1 MPAPWNSMLIQ
12 RMRRASSGE
21 KMNARGY
28 IPAATPTPTGREAD
42 GAADSP
48 HGSAFAKGVLR
59 SIRGS
64 LGRFLAIMGIVA
76 LGCGF
81 YAGLQMCGP
90 NMRLAAD
97 RYYDETQL
105 WDLRVVSTLGFKD
118 ADVKR
123 IASTE
128 GVSAAMASHTVDV
141 MARLGNEQVAVR
153 ISSLG
158 SKTATTLTAVDAG
171 GRLGGSPVVNRL
183 ILREGRWPTSAEECV
198 VSADVSGASVNDRV
212 EVLSGGADHDRG
224 LRVRKLVV
232 VGTVSSSNYVY
243 TGNLGSTSL
252 ASGKIEQCLFVT
264 DDAFGKDTPYTD
276 VYLKVSGADG
286 LQSSSD
292 AYEEKVSEVKR
303 RMEARSGDLSR
314 ARQADLKA
322 QAQVTL
328 NEKVKEYQR
337 KRDESYGRLAD
348 AKDQLDDAEH
358 RIADGQGKLDEGQRE
373 YDEGL
378 ATYRGKRADAERRLS
393 DAQAQIDSGRGEL
406 DAQRDRL
413 AAGEWAWRQGYDQL
427 SSQLASAGVTAPSA
441 QGYVDELDAR
451 LIQAEAAKAQLASLQ
466 GQLAQAR
473 EATGEANRRRVNEG
487 INELRPKI
495 SELEDKRERAQGALD
510 SLRPRRGEAQAQLND
525 LDARIRDTQANIDR
539 LEAERDKLGPA
550 FSQEQAQS
558 LAAAKATLGKLKE
571 KRLSVQADL
580 SKLDAAVG
588 EAEATVR
595 AIDEGLATARSS
607 LARLQEAQ
615 EQIQE
620 AEQGIP
626 QLEAGIG
633 QIQGRLPSDDDI
645 AALTSARDSA
655 QRLADT
661 REVLDEGASQ
671 LSSAQKRLDAS
682 QAELRRQRKDTAHQL
697 ASAKGRLE
705 AAAGEL
711 RRSRDQLAEAR
722 TQHDEGLASYTDSK
736 AEVDKRFSKAWQEIQ
751 DAQRSIDEIALPD
764 VYTLDRSQSES
775 AATYQADTKRMDNI
789 ANVFPLMFFLVA
801 ALVALT
807 TMTRMVDDERVQ
819 IGTYK
824 ALGYGKTRIA
834 GRYLLYA
841 LVAAG
846 VGATLGVIVLSQLL
860 PYIIMSAYSI
870 IYAVPPLD
878 LPLPVDWGVALS
890 AAGLGVGVTLL
901 TTWVTVYSSLR
912 EPPATL
918 MLPRAPKAGRRI
930 LLEHVTPIWRRLS
943 FSWKVTAR
951 NLFRYKRRLL
961 MTVIGISG
969 CASLLLVGF
978 GLHDSIWDIID
989 LQYGPI
995 IHYDTT
1001 VGLSDASTELD
1012 VSAVTDYLGSAG
1024 GAGDI
1029 VRVQRE
1035 SMQAT
1040 GTGPSTSATSKTHV
1054 TVIVPQDSLQ
1064 AQEAVTFRD
1073 RMTGAAV
1080 AFDDD
1085 AVLVTE
1091 KLASLYGIRAGDQ
1104 LMLFDQDDAG
1114 NAIGTGHA
1122 LTVTGVTENYVANLV
1137 YVGRGAWRSVSPVT
1151 PVFST
1156 IFCNVPDAGDV
1167 RATVSARL
1175 HDMAGVS
1182 TVTFSDEVIN
1192 QYRHVLSVV
1201 DMVVV
1206 VLIVSAAALAFIV
1219 LYNLTNINV
1228 EERLREIA
1236 ALKVLGFT
1244 KREVYAYIF
1253 REIMLLALMGDVAG
1267 MLLGIWLERFVITTA
1282 EVDYVM
1288 FGRSIH
1294 PLSFVYA
1301 FALTLVFSALVML
1314 VMRRKLDR
1322 VDMVESLKSVD

>member
-348 AKDQLDDAEH
+348 AKDQLDDAEQ

-451 LIQAEAAKAQLASLQ
+451 LTQAEAAKAQLASLQ

-510 SLRPRRGEAQAQLND
+510 ILRGRRGEAQAQLND

-550 FSQEQAQS
+550 FLQEQAQS

-571 KRLSVQADL
+571 KRLSAQADL

-655 QRLADT
+655 RRLADT

-682 QAELRRQRKDTAHQL
+682 QAELRRQRKDAAHQL
-697 ASAKGRLE
+697 ASTKGRLE

-824 ALGYGKTRIA
+824 ALGYGKARIA

-878 LPLPVDWGVALS
+878 LPLPIDWGVALS

-1024 GAGDI
+1024 GASDI

-1073 RMTGAAV
+1073 RTTGAAV

-1175 HDMAGVS
+1175 HDMTGVS

-1253 REIMLLALMGDVAG
+1253 REIMLLALMGDVTG

>member
-1 MPAPWNSMLIQ
+1 M
-12 RMRRASSGE
+12 
-21 KMNARGY
+21 
-28 IPAATPTPTGREAD
+28 ATPTPTGREAD

-128 GVSAAMASHTVDV
+128 GVSAAVASHTVDV

-158 SKTATTLTAVDAG
+158 SKTATTLTAADAG
-171 GRLGGSPVVNRL
+171 GRPGGGPVVNRL

-264 DDAFGKDTPYTD
+264 DDAFGEDTPYTD
-276 VYLKVSGADG
+276 VYLKVSGADK

-292 AYEEKVSEVKR
+292 AYEEKVSEVKG

-314 ARQADLKA
+314 ARQADLRA

-328 NEKVKEYQR
+328 NEKVKEYQQ

-348 AKDQLDDAEH
+348 AKDQLDDAEQ
-358 RIADGQGKLDEGQRE
+358 RIVDGQGKLDEGQRE

-393 DAQAQIDSGRGEL
+393 DAQARIDSGRGEL

-413 AAGEWAWRQGYDQL
+413 AAGERAWRQGYDQL

-451 LIQAEAAKAQLASLQ
+451 LTQAEAAKAQLASLQ

-510 SLRPRRGEAQAQLND
+510 VLRGRRGEAQAQLND
-525 LDARIRDTQANIDR
+525 LDVRIRDTQANIDR

-558 LAAAKATLGKLKE
+558 LAAAKAALGKLKDG
-571 KRLSVQADL
+571 RLSAQVDL

-595 AIDEGLATARSS
+595 TIDEGLATARSS

-682 QAELRRQRKDTAHQL
+682 QAELRRQRKDAAHQL

-722 TQHDEGLASYTDSK
+722 VQHDEGLASYTDSK

-1024 GAGDI
+1024 GASDI

-1073 RMTGAAV
+1073 RMTGAVV

-1091 KLASLYGIRAGDQ
+1091 KLASLYGIKAGDQ

-1156 IFCNVPDAGDV
+1156 IFCNVPDARDV

-1175 HDMAGVS
+1175 HDMTGVS

-1294 PLSFVYA
+1294 ALSFVYA

>member
-1 MPAPWNSMLIQ
+1 
-12 RMRRASSGE
+12 
-21 KMNARGY
+21 
-28 IPAATPTPTGREAD
+28 
-42 GAADSP
+42 
-48 HGSAFAKGVLR
+48 
-59 SIRGS
+59 
-64 LGRFLAIMGIVA
+64 MGIVA

-128 GVSAAMASHTVDV
+128 GVSAVVASHTVDV

-158 SKTATTLTAVDAG
+158 SKTATTLTAADAG
-171 GRLGGSPVVNRL
+171 GRPGGGQVVNRL

-264 DDAFGKDTPYTD
+264 DDAFGEDTPYTD
-276 VYLKVSGADG
+276 VYLKVSGADK

-292 AYEEKVSEVKR
+292 AYEEKVGEVKG

-348 AKDQLDDAEH
+348 AKDQLDDAEQ

-373 YDEGL
+373 YEEGL

-413 AAGEWAWRQGYDQL
+413 AAGEQAWRQGYDQL
-427 SSQLASAGVTAPSA
+427 SFQLSSTGVTAPSA

-451 LIQAEAAKAQLASLQ
+451 LTQAEAAKAQLASLQ

-510 SLRPRRGEAQAQLND
+510 ILRGRRGEAQAQLND

-550 FSQEQAQS
+550 FLQEQAQS

-588 EAEATVR
+588 EAEATVKT
-595 AIDEGLATARSS
+595 IDEGLATARSS

-682 QAELRRQRKDTAHQL
+682 QAELRRQRKDAAHQL

-722 TQHDEGLASYTDSK
+722 VQHDEGLASYTDSK

-819 IGTYK
+819 VGTYK
-824 ALGYGKTRIA
+824 ALGYGKARIA

-878 LPLPVDWGVALS
+878 LPLPIDWGVALS

-1040 GTGPSTSATSKTHV
+1040 GTGSSTSATSKTHV

-1073 RMTGAAV
+1073 RTTGAAV
-1080 AFDDD
+1080 VFDDD

-1091 KLASLYGIRAGDQ
+1091 KLASLYGIRVGDQ

-1175 HDMAGVS
+1175 HDMTGVS

-1294 PLSFVYA
+1294 ALSFVYA

>member
-1 MPAPWNSMLIQ
+1 
-12 RMRRASSGE
+12 
-21 KMNARGY
+21 MNARGY

-128 GVSAAMASHTVDV
+128 GVSAAVASHTVDV

-158 SKTATTLTAVDAG
+158 SKTATTLTAADAG
-171 GRLGGSPVVNRL
+171 GRPGGGQVVNRL

-264 DDAFGKDTPYTD
+264 DDAFGEDTPYTD
-276 VYLKVSGADG
+276 VYLKVSGADK

-292 AYEEKVSEVKR
+292 AYEEKVSEVKG

-348 AKDQLDDAEH
+348 AKDQLDDAEQ
-358 RIADGQGKLDEGQRE
+358 RIVDGQGKLDEGQRE

-393 DAQAQIDSGRGEL
+393 DAQARIDSGRGEL

-451 LIQAEAAKAQLASLQ
+451 LTQAEAAKAQLASLQ

-473 EATGEANRRRVNEG
+473 EAIGEANRRRVNEG

-510 SLRPRRGEAQAQLND
+510 VLRGRRGEAQVQLND
-525 LDARIRDTQANIDR
+525 LDVRIRDTQANIDR

-550 FSQEQAQS
+550 FSQERAQS

-571 KRLSVQADL
+571 KRSSAQADL

-661 REVLDEGASQ
+661 REVLDEGALQ

-682 QAELRRQRKDTAHQL
+682 QAELRRQRKDVAHQL

-722 TQHDEGLASYTDSK
+722 AQHDEGLASYTDSK

-764 VYTLDRSQSES
+764 VHTLDRSQSES

-878 LPLPVDWGVALS
+878 LPLPIDWGVALS

-930 LLEHVTPIWRRLS
+930 LLEHVMPIWRRLS

-1024 GAGDI
+1024 GASDI

-1073 RMTGAAV
+1073 RTTGAAV

-1091 KLASLYGIRAGDQ
+1091 KLASLYGIKAGDQ
-1104 LMLFDQDDAG
+1104 LMLFDQDGAG

-1156 IFCNVPDAGDV
+1156 IFCNVPDTGDV

-1175 HDMAGVS
+1175 HDMTGVS

-1253 REIMLLALMGDVAG
+1253 REIMLLALMGDVTG

>member
-1 MPAPWNSMLIQ
+1 
-12 RMRRASSGE
+12 
-21 KMNARGY
+21 MNARGY

-128 GVSAAMASHTVDV
+128 GVSAAVASHTVDV

-158 SKTATTLTAVDAG
+158 SKTATTLTAADAG
-171 GRLGGSPVVNRL
+171 GRPGSGQVVNRL

-198 VSADVSGASVNDRV
+198 VSADVSGVSVNDRV

-264 DDAFGKDTPYTD
+264 DDAFGEDTPYTD

-292 AYEEKVSEVKR
+292 AYEEKVSEVKG

-337 KRDESYGRLAD
+337 KRDESYWRLAD
-348 AKDQLDDAEH
+348 AKDQLDDAEQ

-393 DAQAQIDSGRGEL
+393 DAQARIDSGRGEL

-413 AAGEWAWRQGYDQL
+413 AAGEQAWRQGYDQL
-427 SSQLASAGVTAPSA
+427 SFQLASAGVTAPSA

-451 LIQAEAAKAQLASLQ
+451 LTQAEAAKAQLASLQ

-510 SLRPRRGEAQAQLND
+510 VLRGRRGEAQAQLND
-525 LDARIRDTQANIDR
+525 LDVRIRDTQANIDR

-558 LAAAKATLGKLKE
+558 LAAAKAALGKLKDG
-571 KRLSVQADL
+571 RLSAQADL

-588 EAEATVR
+588 EAEATVKT
-595 AIDEGLATARSS
+595 IDEGLATARSS

-682 QAELRRQRKDTAHQL
+682 QAELRRQRKDAAHQL

-722 TQHDEGLASYTDSK
+722 AQHDEGLASYTDSK

-890 AAGLGVGVTLL
+890 AASLGVGVTLL

-930 LLEHVTPIWRRLS
+930 LLEHVAPIWRRLS

-1024 GAGDI
+1024 GASDI

-1040 GTGPSTSATSKTHV
+1040 GKGPSTSATSKTHV

-1156 IFCNVPDAGDV
+1156 IFCNVPDARDV

-1175 HDMAGVS
+1175 HDMTGVS

-1294 PLSFVYA
+1294 ALSFVYA

>member
-1 MPAPWNSMLIQ
+1 MPALWNSMLIQ

-21 KMNARGY
+21 KMNVRGY

-128 GVSAAMASHTVDV
+128 GVSAAVASHTVDV

-158 SKTATTLTAVDAG
+158 SKTATTLTAADAG
-171 GRLGGSPVVNRL
+171 GRPGGGPVVNRL

-264 DDAFGKDTPYTD
+264 DDAFGEDTPYTD

-292 AYEEKVSEVKR
+292 AYEEKVGEVKG

-337 KRDESYGRLAD
+337 KRDESYWRLAD
-348 AKDQLDDAEH
+348 AKDQLDDAEQ

-413 AAGEWAWRQGYDQL
+413 AAGERAWRQGYDQL
-427 SSQLASAGVTAPSA
+427 SFQLASAGVTAPSA

-451 LIQAEAAKAQLASLQ
+451 LTQAEAAKAQLASLQ

-510 SLRPRRGEAQAQLND
+510 VLRGRRGEAQAQLND

-558 LAAAKATLGKLKE
+558 LAAAKAALGKLKDG
-571 KRLSVQADL
+571 RLSAQADL

-588 EAEATVR
+588 EAEATVKT
-595 AIDEGLATARSS
+595 IDEGLATARSS

-682 QAELRRQRKDTAHQL
+682 QAELRRQRKDAAHQL

-722 TQHDEGLASYTDSK
+722 VQHDEGLASYTDSK
-736 AEVDKRFSKAWQEIQ
+736 VEVDKRFSKAWQEIQ

-824 ALGYGKTRIA
+824 ALGYGKARIA

-1024 GAGDI
+1024 GASDI

-1064 AQEAVTFRD
+1064 VQEAVTFRD
-1073 RMTGAAV
+1073 RTTDAAV

-1175 HDMAGVS
+1175 HDMTGVS

-1253 REIMLLALMGDVAG
+1253 REIILLALMGDVAG

-1294 PLSFVYA
+1294 ALSFVYA

>member
-1 MPAPWNSMLIQ
+1 
-12 RMRRASSGE
+12 
-21 KMNARGY
+21 MNARGY

-128 GVSAAMASHTVDV
+128 GVSAAVASHTVDV

-158 SKTATTLTAVDAG
+158 SKTATTLTAADAG
-171 GRLGGSPVVNRL
+171 GRPGGGPVVNRL

-264 DDAFGKDTPYTD
+264 DDAFGEDTPYTD

-292 AYEEKVSEVKR
+292 VYEEKVSEVKG

-314 ARQADLKA
+314 ARQADLRA

-328 NEKVKEYQR
+328 NEKVKEYQQ

-348 AKDQLDDAEH
+348 AKDQLDDAEQ

-373 YDEGL
+373 YEEGL

-413 AAGEWAWRQGYDQL
+413 AAGERAWRQGYDQL
-427 SSQLASAGVTAPSA
+427 SSQLASTGVTAPSA

-451 LIQAEAAKAQLASLQ
+451 LTQAEAAKAQLASLQ

-510 SLRPRRGEAQAQLND
+510 SLRGRRGETQAQLND

-558 LAAAKATLGKLKE
+558 LAAAKAALGKLKDG
-571 KRLSVQADL
+571 RLSAQADL

-588 EAEATVR
+588 EAEATVKT
-595 AIDEGLATARSS
+595 IDEGLATARSS

-682 QAELRRQRKDTAHQL
+682 QAELRRQRKDAAHQL

-722 TQHDEGLASYTDSK
+722 AQHDEGLASYTDSK

-824 ALGYGKTRIA
+824 ALGYGKARIA

-1024 GAGDI
+1024 GANDI

-1073 RMTGAAV
+1073 RTTGAAV

-1156 IFCNVPDAGDV
+1156 IFCNVPDARDV

-1175 HDMAGVS
+1175 HDMTGVS

-1294 PLSFVYA
+1294 ALSFVYA

>member
-1 MPAPWNSMLIQ
+1 
-12 RMRRASSGE
+12 
-21 KMNARGY
+21 MNARGY

-128 GVSAAMASHTVDV
+128 GVSAAVASHTVDV

-158 SKTATTLTAVDAG
+158 SKTATTLTAADAG
-171 GRLGGSPVVNRL
+171 GRPGGGQVVNRL

-264 DDAFGKDTPYTD
+264 DDAFGEDTPYTD

-292 AYEEKVSEVKR
+292 AYEEEVSEVKR

-337 KRDESYGRLAD
+337 KRDESYWRLAD
-348 AKDQLDDAEH
+348 AKDQLDDAEQ

-413 AAGEWAWRQGYDQL
+413 AAGERAWRQGYDQL
-427 SSQLASAGVTAPSA
+427 SFQLASAGVTAPSA
-441 QGYVDELDAR
+441 QGYVDVLDER
-451 LIQAEAAKAQLASLQ
+451 LTQAEAAKAQLASLQ

-558 LAAAKATLGKLKE
+558 LAAAKATLRKLKE
-571 KRLSVQADL
+571 KRLSTQADL

-588 EAEATVR
+588 EAEATVKT
-595 AIDEGLATARSS
+595 IDEGLATARSS

-661 REVLDEGASQ
+661 REVLDEGALQ

-682 QAELRRQRKDTAHQL
+682 QAELRRQRKDAAHQL

-722 TQHDEGLASYTDSK
+722 VQHDEGLASYTDSK

-1024 GAGDI
+1024 GASDI

-1175 HDMAGVS
+1175 HDMTGVS

-1253 REIMLLALMGDVAG
+1253 REIILLALMGDVAG

>member
-28 IPAATPTPTGREAD
+28 IPAATPTPTGREAY

-128 GVSAAMASHTVDV
+128 GVSAAVASHTVDV

-171 GRLGGSPVVNRL
+171 GRPGGGQVVNRL

-264 DDAFGKDTPYTD
+264 DDAFGEDTPYTD
-276 VYLKVSGADG
+276 VYLKVSGADK

-292 AYEEKVSEVKR
+292 AYEEKVSEVKG

-328 NEKVKEYQR
+328 NEKVKEYQQ

-348 AKDQLDDAEH
+348 AKDQLDDAEQ

-413 AAGEWAWRQGYDQL
+413 AAGERAWRQGYDQL

-441 QGYVDELDAR
+441 QGYVDELDVR
-451 LIQAEAAKAQLASLQ
+451 LTQAEAAKAQLASLQ

-510 SLRPRRGEAQAQLND
+510 VLRGRRGEAQAQLND

-558 LAAAKATLGKLKE
+558 LAAAKAALGKLKE
-571 KRLSVQADL
+571 KRPSAQADF

-595 AIDEGLATARSS
+595 TIDEGLATARSS

-682 QAELRRQRKDTAHQL
+682 QAELRRQRKDAAHQL

-722 TQHDEGLASYTDSK
+722 VQHDEGLASYTDSK

-846 VGATLGVIVLSQLL
+846 VGATLGVGALSQLL
-860 PYIIMSAYSI
+860 PCIIMSAYSI

-878 LPLPVDWGVALS
+878 LPLPIDWGVALS

-1024 GAGDI
+1024 GASDI

-1040 GTGPSTSATSKTHV
+1040 GTGSSTSATSKTHV

-1073 RMTGAAV
+1073 RTTGAAV

-1156 IFCNVPDAGDV
+1156 IFCNVPDARDV

-1175 HDMAGVS
+1175 HDMTGVS

-1294 PLSFVYA
+1294 ALSFVYA

>member
-1 MPAPWNSMLIQ
+1 
-12 RMRRASSGE
+12 
-21 KMNARGY
+21 MNARGY

-128 GVSAAMASHTVDV
+128 GVSAAVASHTVDV

-158 SKTATTLTAVDAG
+158 SKTATTLTAADAG
-171 GRLGGSPVVNRL
+171 GRPGGGPVVNRL

-264 DDAFGKDTPYTD
+264 DDAFGEDTPYTD

-292 AYEEKVSEVKR
+292 AYEEKVSEVKG

-348 AKDQLDDAEH
+348 AKDQLDDAEQ

-393 DAQAQIDSGRGEL
+393 DAQARIDSGRGEL

-413 AAGEWAWRQGYDQL
+413 AAGERAWRQGYDQL

-451 LIQAEAAKAQLASLQ
+451 LTQAEAAKAQLASLQ

-510 SLRPRRGEAQAQLND
+510 VLRGRRGEAQAQLND

-558 LAAAKATLGKLKE
+558 LAAAKAALGKLKDG
-571 KRLSVQADL
+571 RLSAQADL

-588 EAEATVR
+588 EAEATVKT
-595 AIDEGLATARSS
+595 IDEGLATARSS

-655 QRLADT
+655 RRLADT

-682 QAELRRQRKDTAHQL
+682 QAELRRQRKDAAHQL

-722 TQHDEGLASYTDSK
+722 VQHDEGLASYTDSK

-824 ALGYGKTRIA
+824 ALGYGKARIA

-1024 GAGDI
+1024 GASDI

-1064 AQEAVTFRD
+1064 VQEAVTFRD
-1073 RMTGAAV
+1073 RTTDAAV

-1175 HDMAGVS
+1175 HDMTGVS

-1253 REIMLLALMGDVAG
+1253 REIILLALMGDVAG

-1294 PLSFVYA
+1294 ALSFVYA

>member
-1 MPAPWNSMLIQ
+1 
-12 RMRRASSGE
+12 
-21 KMNARGY
+21 MNARGY

-128 GVSAAMASHTVDV
+128 GVSAAVASHTVDV

-158 SKTATTLTAVDAG
+158 SKTATTLTAADAG
-171 GRLGGSPVVNRL
+171 GRPGSGPVVNRL

-264 DDAFGKDTPYTD
+264 DDAFGEDTPYTD
-276 VYLKVSGADG
+276 VYLKVSGADK
-286 LQSSSD
+286 LQSGSD
-292 AYEEKVSEVKR
+292 AYEEKVSEVKG

-337 KRDESYGRLAD
+337 KRDESYWRLAD
-348 AKDQLDDAEH
+348 AKDQLDDAEQ

-413 AAGEWAWRQGYDQL
+413 AAGERAWRQGYDQL
-427 SSQLASAGVTAPSA
+427 SFQLASAGVTAPSA

-451 LIQAEAAKAQLASLQ
+451 LTQAEAAKAQLASLQ

-510 SLRPRRGEAQAQLND
+510 VLRGRRGEAQAQLND

-558 LAAAKATLGKLKE
+558 LAAAKAALGKLKDG
-571 KRLSVQADL
+571 RLSAQADL

-595 AIDEGLATARSS
+595 TIDEGLATARSS

-655 QRLADT
+655 RRLADT

-682 QAELRRQRKDTAHQL
+682 QAELRRQRKDAAHQL

-722 TQHDEGLASYTDSK
+722 AQHDEGLASYTDSK

-878 LPLPVDWGVALS
+878 LPLPIDWGVALS

-901 TTWVTVYSSLR
+901 TTWVTVYSRLR

-1024 GAGDI
+1024 GASDI

-1091 KLASLYGIRAGDQ
+1091 KLASLYGIKAGDQ

-1156 IFCNVPDAGDV
+1156 IFCNVPDARDV

-1175 HDMAGVS
+1175 HDMTGVS

-1294 PLSFVYA
+1294 ALSFVYA

>member
-1 MPAPWNSMLIQ
+1 
-12 RMRRASSGE
+12 
-21 KMNARGY
+21 MNARGY

-128 GVSAAMASHTVDV
+128 GVSAAVASHTVDV

-158 SKTATTLTAVDAG
+158 SKTATTLTAADAG
-171 GRLGGSPVVNRL
+171 GRPGGGPVVNRL

-212 EVLSGGADHDRG
+212 EVLSGGADYDRG

-292 AYEEKVSEVKR
+292 AYEEKVSEVKG

-348 AKDQLDDAEH
+348 AKDQLDDAEQ

-413 AAGEWAWRQGYDQL
+413 AAGERAWRQGYDQL

-451 LIQAEAAKAQLASLQ
+451 LTQAEAAKAQLASLQ

-510 SLRPRRGEAQAQLND
+510 ILRGRRGEAQAQLND

-550 FSQEQAQS
+550 FLQEQAQS

-571 KRLSVQADL
+571 KRLSAQADL

-655 QRLADT
+655 RRLADT

-682 QAELRRQRKDTAHQL
+682 QAELRLQRKDAARQL

-722 TQHDEGLASYTDSK
+722 VQHDEGLASYTDSK

-824 ALGYGKTRIA
+824 ALGYGKARIA

-1024 GAGDI
+1024 GASDI

-1064 AQEAVTFRD
+1064 AQEAVTFRN
-1073 RMTGAAV
+1073 RTTGAAV
-1080 AFDDD
+1080 AFDDN

-1091 KLASLYGIRAGDQ
+1091 KLASLYGIKAGDQ
-1104 LMLFDQDDAG
+1104 LMLFNQDDAG

-1137 YVGRGAWRSVSPVT
+1137 YVGRGAWRFVSPVT

-1156 IFCNVPDAGDV
+1156 IFCNVPDTGDV

-1175 HDMAGVS
+1175 HDMTGVS

-1294 PLSFVYA
+1294 ALSFVYA

>member
-1 MPAPWNSMLIQ
+1 
-12 RMRRASSGE
+12 
-21 KMNARGY
+21 MNARGY

-128 GVSAAMASHTVDV
+128 GVSAAVASHTVDV

-158 SKTATTLTAVDAG
+158 SKTATTLTAADAG
-171 GRLGGSPVVNRL
+171 GRPGSGQVVNRL

-198 VSADVSGASVNDRV
+198 VSADVSGVSVNDRV

-264 DDAFGKDTPYTD
+264 DDAFGEDTPYTD

-292 AYEEKVSEVKR
+292 AYEEKVSEVKG

-337 KRDESYGRLAD
+337 KRDESYWRLAD
-348 AKDQLDDAEH
+348 AKDQLDDAEQ

-393 DAQAQIDSGRGEL
+393 DAQARIDSGRGEL

-413 AAGEWAWRQGYDQL
+413 AAGEQAWRQGYDQL
-427 SSQLASAGVTAPSA
+427 SFQLASAGVTAPSA

-451 LIQAEAAKAQLASLQ
+451 LTQAEAAKAQLASLQ

-510 SLRPRRGEAQAQLND
+510 VLRGRRGEAQAQLND
-525 LDARIRDTQANIDR
+525 LDVRIRDTQANIDR

-558 LAAAKATLGKLKE
+558 LAAAKAALGKLKDG
-571 KRLSVQADL
+571 RLSAQADL

-588 EAEATVR
+588 EAEATVKT
-595 AIDEGLATARSS
+595 IDEGLATARSS

-682 QAELRRQRKDTAHQL
+682 QAELRRQRKDAAHQL

-722 TQHDEGLASYTDSK
+722 AQHDEGLASYTDSK

-890 AAGLGVGVTLL
+890 AASLGVGVTLL

-930 LLEHVTPIWRRLS
+930 LLEHVAPIWRRLS

-1024 GAGDI
+1024 GASDI

-1156 IFCNVPDAGDV
+1156 IFCNVPDARDV

-1175 HDMAGVS
+1175 HDMTGVS

-1294 PLSFVYA
+1294 ALSFVYA

>member
-1 MPAPWNSMLIQ
+1 
-12 RMRRASSGE
+12 
-21 KMNARGY
+21 MNARGY

-128 GVSAAMASHTVDV
+128 GVSAAVASHTVDV

-158 SKTATTLTAVDAG
+158 SKTATTLTAADAG
-171 GRLGGSPVVNRL
+171 GRPGGGQVVNRL

-264 DDAFGKDTPYTD
+264 DDAFGEDTPYTD
-276 VYLKVSGADG
+276 VYLKVSGADK

-292 AYEEKVSEVKR
+292 AYEEKVSEVKG

-314 ARQADLKA
+314 ARQADLRA

-348 AKDQLDDAEH
+348 AKDQLDDAEQ

-373 YDEGL
+373 YEEGL

-413 AAGEWAWRQGYDQL
+413 AAGERAWRQGYDQL

-451 LIQAEAAKAQLASLQ
+451 LTQAEAAKAQLASLQ

-510 SLRPRRGEAQAQLND
+510 SLRPRRGEAQVQLND
-525 LDARIRDTQANIDR
+525 LDVRIRDTQANIDR
-539 LEAERDKLGPA
+539 LEAERDKLGSA

-571 KRLSVQADL
+571 KRLSAQADL

-588 EAEATVR
+588 EAEVTVKT
-595 AIDEGLATARSS
+595 IDEGLATARSS

-682 QAELRRQRKDTAHQL
+682 QAELRRQRKDAAHQL

-722 TQHDEGLASYTDSK
+722 AQHDEGLASYTDSK

-1024 GAGDI
+1024 GASDI

-1080 AFDDD
+1080 DFDDD

-1175 HDMAGVS
+1175 HDMTGVS

-1294 PLSFVYA
+1294 ALSFVYA

-1314 VMRRKLDR
+1314 VMRRKLDH

>member
-1 MPAPWNSMLIQ
+1 
-12 RMRRASSGE
+12 
-21 KMNARGY
+21 MNARGY

-123 IASTE
+123 IALTE
-128 GVSAAMASHTVDV
+128 GVSAAVASHTVDV
-141 MARLGNEQVAVR
+141 MAWLGNEQVAVR

-212 EVLSGGADHDRG
+212 EVLRDDADHDRG

-264 DDAFGKDTPYTD
+264 DDAFGEDTPYTD

-292 AYEEKVSEVKR
+292 AYEEKVSEVKG

-348 AKDQLDDAEH
+348 AKDQLDDAEQ

-451 LIQAEAAKAQLASLQ
+451 LTQAEAAKAQLASLQ

-510 SLRPRRGEAQAQLND
+510 VLRGRRGEAQVQLND
-525 LDARIRDTQANIDR
+525 LDVRIRDTQANIDR
-539 LEAERDKLGPA
+539 LEAERDKLGSA

-558 LAAAKATLGKLKE
+558 LAAAKAALGKLKE

-633 QIQGRLPSDDDI
+633 RVQGRLPSDDDI
-645 AALTSARDSA
+645 AALTSARDIA

-671 LSSAQKRLDAS
+671 LSSAQKRLEAS
-682 QAELRRQRKDTAHQL
+682 QAELRRQRKDAAHQL

-722 TQHDEGLASYTDSK
+722 VQHDEGLASYTDSK

-764 VYTLDRSQSES
+764 VHTLDRSQSES

-824 ALGYGKTRIA
+824 ALGYGKARIA

-846 VGATLGVIVLSQLL
+846 VGATLGVIALSQLL

-1001 VGLSDASTELD
+1001 VGLLDASTELD

-1024 GAGDI
+1024 GASDI

-1073 RMTGAAV
+1073 RTTGAAV

-1091 KLASLYGIRAGDQ
+1091 KLASLYGIKAGDQ

-1114 NAIGTGHA
+1114 NATGTGHV

-1156 IFCNVPDAGDV
+1156 IFCSVPDAGDV

-1175 HDMAGVS
+1175 HDMTGVS

-1294 PLSFVYA
+1294 ALSFVYA

>member
-1 MPAPWNSMLIQ
+1 
-12 RMRRASSGE
+12 
-21 KMNARGY
+21 MNARGY

-128 GVSAAMASHTVDV
+128 GVSAAVASHTVDV

-212 EVLSGGADHDRG
+212 EVLRDDADHDRG

-264 DDAFGKDTPYTD
+264 DDAFGEDTPYTD

-314 ARQADLKA
+314 ARQADLRA

-348 AKDQLDDAEH
+348 AKDQLDDAEQ

-406 DAQRDRL
+406 NAQRDRL

-451 LIQAEAAKAQLASLQ
+451 LTQAEAAKAQLASLQ

-655 QRLADT
+655 RRLADT

-682 QAELRRQRKDTAHQL
+682 QAELRLQRKDAAHQL

-722 TQHDEGLASYTDSK
+722 VQHDEGLASYTDSK

-824 ALGYGKTRIA
+824 ALGYGKARIA

-846 VGATLGVIVLSQLL
+846 VGATLGAIVLSQLL

-995 IHYDTT
+995 IHYDTI
-1001 VGLSDASTELD
+1001 VGLLDASTELD

-1024 GAGDI
+1024 GASDI
-1029 VRVQRE
+1029 VRVQRK

-1073 RMTGAAV
+1073 RTTGAAV

-1156 IFCNVPDAGDV
+1156 IFCNVPDTGDV

-1175 HDMAGVS
+1175 HDMTGVS

-1294 PLSFVYA
+1294 ALSFVCA
-1301 FALTLVFSALVML
+1301 FTLTLVFSALVML

>member
-1 MPAPWNSMLIQ
+1 
-12 RMRRASSGE
+12 
-21 KMNARGY
+21 MNARGY

-128 GVSAAMASHTVDV
+128 GVSAAVASHTVDV

-158 SKTATTLTAVDAG
+158 SKTATTLTAADAG
-171 GRLGGSPVVNRL
+171 GRPGGGQVVNRL

-264 DDAFGKDTPYTD
+264 DDAFGEDTPYTD
-276 VYLKVSGADG
+276 VYLKVSGADK

-292 AYEEKVSEVKR
+292 AYEEKVSEVKG

-337 KRDESYGRLAD
+337 KRDESYGRLAG
-348 AKDQLDDAEH
+348 AKDQLDDAEQ

-413 AAGEWAWRQGYDQL
+413 AAGERAWRQGYDQL
-427 SSQLASAGVTAPSA
+427 SFQLASAGITASSA

-451 LIQAEAAKAQLASLQ
+451 LTQAEAAKAQLASLQ

-487 INELRPKI
+487 NNELRPKI

-510 SLRPRRGEAQAQLND
+510 VLRGRRGEAQAQLND

-558 LAAAKATLGKLKE
+558 LAAAKAALGKLKE
-571 KRLSVQADL
+571 KRPSAQADL

-588 EAEATVR
+588 EAEATVKT
-595 AIDEGLATARSS
+595 IDEGLATAKSS

-655 QRLADT
+655 QRLTDT

-682 QAELRRQRKDTAHQL
+682 QAELRRQRKDAARQL

-722 TQHDEGLASYTDSK
+722 VQHDEGLASYTDSK

-878 LPLPVDWGVALS
+878 LPLPIDWGVALS

-901 TTWVTVYSSLR
+901 TTWVTVYSRLR

-995 IHYDTT
+995 IHYNTT

-1024 GAGDI
+1024 GASDI

-1073 RMTGAAV
+1073 RMTGAVV

-1175 HDMAGVS
+1175 HDMTGVS

-1294 PLSFVYA
+1294 ALSFVYA

>member
-1 MPAPWNSMLIQ
+1 
-12 RMRRASSGE
+12 
-21 KMNARGY
+21 MNARGY

-90 NMRLAAD
+90 NMRLAAN

-128 GVSAAMASHTVDV
+128 GVSAAVASHTVDV

-158 SKTATTLTAVDAG
+158 SKTATTLTAADAG
-171 GRLGGSPVVNRL
+171 GRPGSGPVVNRL

-264 DDAFGKDTPYTD
+264 DDAFGEDTPYTD
-276 VYLKVSGADG
+276 VYLKVSGADK
-286 LQSSSD
+286 LQSGSD
-292 AYEEKVSEVKR
+292 AYEEKVSEVKG

-337 KRDESYGRLAD
+337 KRDESYWRLAD
-348 AKDQLDDAEH
+348 AKDQLDDAEQ

-413 AAGEWAWRQGYDQL
+413 AAGERAWRQGYDQL
-427 SSQLASAGVTAPSA
+427 SFQLASAGATAPSA
-441 QGYVDELDAR
+441 QGYVDVLDER
-451 LIQAEAAKAQLASLQ
+451 LTQAEAAKAQLASLQ
-466 GQLAQAR
+466 GQLARAR

-510 SLRPRRGEAQAQLND
+510 VLRGRRGEAQAQLND

-558 LAAAKATLGKLKE
+558 LAAAKAALGKLKDG
-571 KRLSVQADL
+571 RLSAQADL

-588 EAEATVR
+588 EAEVTVR

-682 QAELRRQRKDTAHQL
+682 QAELRRQRKDAAHQL

-1024 GAGDI
+1024 GANDI

-1073 RMTGAAV
+1073 RTTGAAV
-1080 AFDDD
+1080 VFDDD

-1156 IFCNVPDAGDV
+1156 IFCNVPDTGDV

-1175 HDMAGVS
+1175 HDMTGVS

-1267 MLLGIWLERFVITTA
+1267 MLLGTWLERFVITTA

-1294 PLSFVYA
+1294 ALSFVYA

>member
-1 MPAPWNSMLIQ
+1 
-12 RMRRASSGE
+12 
-21 KMNARGY
+21 MNARGY
-28 IPAATPTPTGREAD
+28 IPAATPTPTGREAY

-128 GVSAAMASHTVDV
+128 GVSAAVASHTVDV

-158 SKTATTLTAVDAG
+158 SKTATTLTAADAG
-171 GRLGGSPVVNRL
+171 GRPGGGQVVNRL

-264 DDAFGKDTPYTD
+264 DDAFGEDTPYTD
-276 VYLKVSGADG
+276 VYLKVSGADK

-337 KRDESYGRLAD
+337 KRDESYWRLAD
-348 AKDQLDDAEH
+348 AKDQLDDAEQ

-413 AAGEWAWRQGYDQL
+413 AAGERAWRQGYDQL

-441 QGYVDELDAR
+441 QGYVDELDVR
-451 LIQAEAAKAQLASLQ
+451 LTQAEAAKAQLASLQ

-510 SLRPRRGEAQAQLND
+510 VLRGRRGEAQAQLND

-558 LAAAKATLGKLKE
+558 LAAAKAALGKLKE
-571 KRLSVQADL
+571 KRPSAQADF

-595 AIDEGLATARSS
+595 TIDEGLATARSS

-655 QRLADT
+655 RRLADT

-682 QAELRRQRKDTAHQL
+682 QAELRLQRKDAAHQL

-722 TQHDEGLASYTDSK
+722 VQHDEGLASYTDSK

-824 ALGYGKTRIA
+824 ALGYGKARIA

-1024 GAGDI
+1024 GASDI

-1073 RMTGAAV
+1073 RTTGAAV

-1175 HDMAGVS
+1175 HDMTGVS

-1294 PLSFVYA
+1294 ALSFVCA
-1301 FALTLVFSALVML
+1301 FTLTLVFSALVML

>member
-1 MPAPWNSMLIQ
+1 
-12 RMRRASSGE
+12 
-21 KMNARGY
+21 MNARGY

-413 AAGEWAWRQGYDQL
+413 AAGERAWRQGYDQL

-451 LIQAEAAKAQLASLQ
+451 LTQAEAAKAQLASLQ

-510 SLRPRRGEAQAQLND
+510 VLRGRRGEAQVQLND
-525 LDARIRDTQANIDR
+525 LDVRIRDTQANIDR
-539 LEAERDKLGPA
+539 LEAERDKLGSA

-558 LAAAKATLGKLKE
+558 LAAAKAALGKLKE

-655 QRLADT
+655 RRLADT

-682 QAELRRQRKDTAHQL
+682 QAELRLQRKDAAHQL

-722 TQHDEGLASYTDSK
+722 VQHDEGLASYTDSK
-736 AEVDKRFSKAWQEIQ
+736 AEVDKRFSKAWQEIK

-824 ALGYGKTRIA
+824 ALGYGKARIA

-1040 GTGPSTSATSKTHV
+1040 GTGSSTSATSKTHV

-1073 RMTGAAV
+1073 RTTGAAV
-1080 AFDDD
+1080 VFDDD

-1091 KLASLYGIRAGDQ
+1091 KLASLYGIRVGDQ

-1156 IFCNVPDAGDV
+1156 IFCNVPDARDV

-1175 HDMAGVS
+1175 HDMTGVS

-1294 PLSFVYA
+1294 ALSFVYA

>member
-1 MPAPWNSMLIQ
+1 
-12 RMRRASSGE
+12 
-21 KMNARGY
+21 MNARGY

-128 GVSAAMASHTVDV
+128 GVSAAVASHTVDV

-158 SKTATTLTAVDAG
+158 SKTATTLTAADAG
-171 GRLGGSPVVNRL
+171 GRPGGGPVVNRL

-212 EVLSGGADHDRG
+212 EVLSGGADYDRG

-292 AYEEKVSEVKR
+292 AYEEKVSEVKG

-348 AKDQLDDAEH
+348 AKDQLDDAEQ

-413 AAGEWAWRQGYDQL
+413 AAGERAWRQGYDQL

-451 LIQAEAAKAQLASLQ
+451 LTQAEAAKAQLASLQ

-510 SLRPRRGEAQAQLND
+510 ILRGRRGEAQAQLND

-550 FSQEQAQS
+550 FLQEQAQS

-571 KRLSVQADL
+571 KRLSAQADL

-655 QRLADT
+655 RRLADT

-682 QAELRRQRKDTAHQL
+682 QAELRLQRKDAARQL

-722 TQHDEGLASYTDSK
+722 VQHDEGLASYTDSK

-824 ALGYGKTRIA
+824 ALGYGKARIA

-1024 GAGDI
+1024 GASDI

-1175 HDMAGVS
+1175 HDMTGVS

-1253 REIMLLALMGDVAG
+1253 REIILLALMGDVAG

-1294 PLSFVYA
+1294 ALSFVYA

>member
-1 MPAPWNSMLIQ
+1 
-12 RMRRASSGE
+12 
-21 KMNARGY
+21 MNARGY

>member
-1 MPAPWNSMLIQ
+1 
-12 RMRRASSGE
+12 
-21 KMNARGY
+21 MNARGY

-128 GVSAAMASHTVDV
+128 GVSAAVASHTVDV

-158 SKTATTLTAVDAG
+158 SKTATTLTAADAG
-171 GRLGGSPVVNRL
+171 GRPGGGPVVNRL

-264 DDAFGKDTPYTD
+264 DDAFGEDTPYTD

-314 ARQADLKA
+314 ARQADLRA

-337 KRDESYGRLAD
+337 KRDESYWRLAD
-348 AKDQLDDAEH
+348 AKDQLDDAEQ
-358 RIADGQGKLDEGQRE
+358 RIVDGQGKLDEGQRE

-393 DAQAQIDSGRGEL
+393 DAQARIDSGRGEL

-413 AAGEWAWRQGYDQL
+413 AAGERAWRQGYDQL
-427 SSQLASAGVTAPSA
+427 SSQLAFAGVTAPSA

-451 LIQAEAAKAQLASLQ
+451 LTQAEAAKAQLASLQ

-510 SLRPRRGEAQAQLND
+510 VLRGRRGEAQAQLND

-571 KRLSVQADL
+571 KRLSAQADL

-633 QIQGRLPSDDDI
+633 RIQGRLPSDDDI
-645 AALTSARDSA
+645 AALTSARDIA
-655 QRLADT
+655 RRLADT

-682 QAELRRQRKDTAHQL
+682 QAELRRQRKNAAHQL

-824 ALGYGKTRIA
+824 ALGYGKARIA

-878 LPLPVDWGVALS
+878 LPLPIDWGVALS

-1024 GAGDI
+1024 GASDI

-1040 GTGPSTSATSKTHV
+1040 GTGPSTSVTSKTHV

-1064 AQEAVTFRD
+1064 VQEAVTFRD

-1080 AFDDD
+1080 DFDDD

-1156 IFCNVPDAGDV
+1156 IFCNVPDTGDV

-1175 HDMAGVS
+1175 HDMTGVS

-1253 REIMLLALMGDVAG
+1253 REIMLLALMGDVTG

>member
-1 MPAPWNSMLIQ
+1 
-12 RMRRASSGE
+12 
-21 KMNARGY
+21 MNVRGY

-128 GVSAAMASHTVDV
+128 GVSAAVASHTVDV

-158 SKTATTLTAVDAG
+158 SKTATTLTAADAG
-171 GRLGGSPVVNRL
+171 GRPGGGPVVNRL

-264 DDAFGKDTPYTD
+264 DDAFGEDTPYTD

-292 AYEEKVSEVKR
+292 AYEEKVSEVKG

-337 KRDESYGRLAD
+337 KRDESYWRLAD
-348 AKDQLDDAEH
+348 AKDQLDDAEQ

-451 LIQAEAAKAQLASLQ
+451 LTQAEAAKAQLASLQ

-510 SLRPRRGEAQAQLND
+510 VLRGRRGEAQAQLND

-571 KRLSVQADL
+571 KRSSAQADL

-655 QRLADT
+655 RRLADT

-682 QAELRRQRKDTAHQL
+682 QAELRLQRKDAARQL

-722 TQHDEGLASYTDSK
+722 VQHDEGLASYTDSK

-824 ALGYGKTRIA
+824 ALGYGKARIA

-1024 GAGDI
+1024 GASDI

-1175 HDMAGVS
+1175 HDMTGVS
-1182 TVTFSDEVIN
+1182 TVTFSDEVIS

>member
-1 MPAPWNSMLIQ
+1 
-12 RMRRASSGE
+12 
-21 KMNARGY
+21 MNARGY

-123 IASTE
+123 IALTE
-128 GVSAAMASHTVDV
+128 GVSAAVASHTVDV

-158 SKTATTLTAVDAG
+158 SKTATTLTAADAG
-171 GRLGGSPVVNRL
+171 GRPGGGPVVNRL

-212 EVLSGGADHDRG
+212 EVLRDDADHDRG

-264 DDAFGKDTPYTD
+264 DDAFGEDTPYTD
-276 VYLKVSGADG
+276 VYLKVSGADK

-292 AYEEKVSEVKR
+292 AYEEKVGEVKG

-348 AKDQLDDAEH
+348 AKDQLDDAEQ

-393 DAQAQIDSGRGEL
+393 DTQAQIDSGRGEL

-413 AAGEWAWRQGYDQL
+413 AAGERAWRQGYDQL

-451 LIQAEAAKAQLASLQ
+451 LTQAEAAKAQLASLQ

-510 SLRPRRGEAQAQLND
+510 VLRGRRGEAQAQLND

-550 FSQEQAQS
+550 FLQEQAQS
-558 LAAAKATLGKLKE
+558 LAAAKAALGKLKE
-571 KRLSVQADL
+571 KRLSAQADL

-655 QRLADT
+655 RRLADT

-682 QAELRRQRKDTAHQL
+682 QAELRLQRKDAAHQL

-722 TQHDEGLASYTDSK
+722 VQHDEGLASYTDSK

-1024 GAGDI
+1024 GASDI
-1029 VRVQRE
+1029 VRVQRK

-1054 TVIVPQDSLQ
+1054 TVIVSQDSLQ

-1073 RMTGAAV
+1073 RTTGAAV

-1175 HDMAGVS
+1175 HDMTGVS

>member
-1 MPAPWNSMLIQ
+1 
-12 RMRRASSGE
+12 
-21 KMNARGY
+21 MNARGY

-128 GVSAAMASHTVDV
+128 GVSAAVASHTVDV

-158 SKTATTLTAVDAG
+158 SKTATTLTAADAG
-171 GRLGGSPVVNRL
+171 GRPGGGQVVNRL

-264 DDAFGKDTPYTD
+264 DDAFGEDTPYTD
-276 VYLKVSGADG
+276 VYLKVSGADK

-292 AYEEKVSEVKR
+292 AYEEKVSEVKG

-328 NEKVKEYQR
+328 NEKVKEYQQ

-348 AKDQLDDAEH
+348 AKDQLDDAEQ

-373 YDEGL
+373 YEEGL

-413 AAGEWAWRQGYDQL
+413 AAGEQAWRQGYDQL
-427 SSQLASAGVTAPSA
+427 SSQLAFAGVTAPSA

-451 LIQAEAAKAQLASLQ
+451 LTQAEAAKAQLASLQ

-558 LAAAKATLGKLKE
+558 LAAAKAALGKLKE
-571 KRLSVQADL
+571 KRPSAQADL

-655 QRLADT
+655 RRLADT

-682 QAELRRQRKDTAHQL
+682 QAELRRQRKDAAHQL

-722 TQHDEGLASYTDSK
+722 VQHDEGLASYTDSK

-878 LPLPVDWGVALS
+878 LPLPIDWGVALS

-1024 GAGDI
+1024 GASDI

-1156 IFCNVPDAGDV
+1156 IFCNVPDTGDV

-1175 HDMAGVS
+1175 HDMTGVS

-1253 REIMLLALMGDVAG
+1253 REIILLALMGDVAG

>member
-1 MPAPWNSMLIQ
+1 
-12 RMRRASSGE
+12 
-21 KMNARGY
+21 MNARGY

-128 GVSAAMASHTVDV
+128 GVSAAVASHTVDV

-158 SKTATTLTAVDAG
+158 SKTATTLTAADAG
-171 GRLGGSPVVNRL
+171 GRPGGGPVVNRL

-264 DDAFGKDTPYTD
+264 DDAFGEDTPYTD
-276 VYLKVSGADG
+276 VYLKVSGADK

-292 AYEEKVSEVKR
+292 AYEEKVSEVKG

-348 AKDQLDDAEH
+348 AKDQLDDAEQ

-451 LIQAEAAKAQLASLQ
+451 LTQAEAAKAQLASLQ

-510 SLRPRRGEAQAQLND
+510 VLRGRRGEAQVQLND
-525 LDARIRDTQANIDR
+525 LDVRIRDTQANIDR
-539 LEAERDKLGPA
+539 LEAERDKLGSA

-558 LAAAKATLGKLKE
+558 LAAAKATLRKLKE
-571 KRLSVQADL
+571 KRPSAQADL

-655 QRLADT
+655 RRLADT
-661 REVLDEGASQ
+661 REVLDEGALQ

-682 QAELRRQRKDTAHQL
+682 QAELRRQRKDAAHQL

-722 TQHDEGLASYTDSK
+722 AQHDEGLASYTDSK

-1024 GAGDI
+1024 GASDI

-1073 RMTGAAV
+1073 RTTDAAV

-1156 IFCNVPDAGDV
+1156 IFCSVPDAGDV

-1175 HDMAGVS
+1175 HDMTGVS

-1294 PLSFVYA
+1294 ALSFVYA

>member
-128 GVSAAMASHTVDV
+128 GVSAAVASHTVDV

-158 SKTATTLTAVDAG
+158 SKTATTLTAADAG
-171 GRLGGSPVVNRL
+171 GRPGGGPVVNRL

-264 DDAFGKDTPYTD
+264 DDAFGEDTPYTD

-286 LQSSSD
+286 LKSSSD
-292 AYEEKVSEVKR
+292 AYEEKVSEVKG

-337 KRDESYGRLAD
+337 KRDESYWRLAD
-348 AKDQLDDAEH
+348 AKDQLDDAEQ

-413 AAGEWAWRQGYDQL
+413 AAGERAWRQGYDQL
-427 SSQLASAGVTAPSA
+427 SSQLAFAGVTAPSA

-451 LIQAEAAKAQLASLQ
+451 LTQAEAAKAQLASLQ

-558 LAAAKATLGKLKE
+558 LAAAKAALGKLKE
-571 KRLSVQADL
+571 KRPSAQADL

-588 EAEATVR
+588 EAEATVKT
-595 AIDEGLATARSS
+595 IDEGLATARSS

-682 QAELRRQRKDTAHQL
+682 QAELRRQRKDAAHQL

-722 TQHDEGLASYTDSK
+722 VQHDEGLASYTDSK
-736 AEVDKRFSKAWQEIQ
+736 AEVDKRFSKAWQEIK

-824 ALGYGKTRIA
+824 ALGYGKARIA

-1175 HDMAGVS
+1175 HDMTGVS

-1294 PLSFVYA
+1294 ALSFVCA
-1301 FALTLVFSALVML
+1301 FTLTLVFSALVML

>member
-1 MPAPWNSMLIQ
+1 
-12 RMRRASSGE
+12 
-21 KMNARGY
+21 MNARGY

-128 GVSAAMASHTVDV
+128 GVSAAVASHTVDV

-158 SKTATTLTAVDAG
+158 SRTATTLTAADAG
-171 GRLGGSPVVNRL
+171 GRPGGGPVVNRL

-264 DDAFGKDTPYTD
+264 DDAFGEDTPYTD

-292 AYEEKVSEVKR
+292 AYEEKVGEVKG

-337 KRDESYGRLAD
+337 KRDESYWRLAD
-348 AKDQLDDAEH
+348 AKDQLDDAEQ

-413 AAGEWAWRQGYDQL
+413 AAGERAWRQGYDQL
-427 SSQLASAGVTAPSA
+427 SFQLASAGVTAPSA

-451 LIQAEAAKAQLASLQ
+451 LTQAEAAKAQLASLQ

-510 SLRPRRGEAQAQLND
+510 VLRGRRGEAQAQLND

-558 LAAAKATLGKLKE
+558 LAAAKAALGKLKE
-571 KRLSVQADL
+571 KRLSAQADL

-588 EAEATVR
+588 KAEATVK

-615 EQIQE
+615 GQIQE

-682 QAELRRQRKDTAHQL
+682 QAELRRQRKDAAHQL

-722 TQHDEGLASYTDSK
+722 VQHDEGLASYTDSK

-824 ALGYGKTRIA
+824 ALGYGKARIA

-930 LLEHVTPIWRRLS
+930 LLEHVAPIWRRLS

-1024 GAGDI
+1024 GASDI

-1073 RMTGAAV
+1073 RTTGAAV

-1114 NAIGTGHA
+1114 NAIGTGYA

-1175 HDMAGVS
+1175 HDMTGVS

-1294 PLSFVYA
+1294 ALSFVYA

>member
-212 EVLSGGADHDRG
+212 EVLRDDADHDRG

-314 ARQADLKA
+314 ARQADLRA

-328 NEKVKEYQR
+328 NEKVKEYQQ

-348 AKDQLDDAEH
+348 AKDQLDDAEQ

-406 DAQRDRL
+406 NAQRDRL
-413 AAGEWAWRQGYDQL
+413 AAGERAWRQGYDQL
-427 SSQLASAGVTAPSA
+427 SFQLASAGVTAPSA
-441 QGYVDELDAR
+441 QGYVDVLDER
-451 LIQAEAAKAQLASLQ
+451 LTKAEAAKAQLASLQ

-510 SLRPRRGEAQAQLND
+510 SLRGRRGEAQAQLND

-539 LEAERDKLGPA
+539 LEAERDKLGSA

-558 LAAAKATLGKLKE
+558 LAAAKAALGKLKE

-655 QRLADT
+655 RRLADT

-671 LSSAQKRLDAS
+671 LLSAQKRLEAS
-682 QAELRRQRKDTAHQL
+682 QAELRLQRKDAAHQL

-722 TQHDEGLASYTDSK
+722 AQHDEGLASYTDSK
-736 AEVDKRFSKAWQEIQ
+736 AEVDKRFSKAWQEIK

-775 AATYQADTKRMDNI
+775 AAIYQADTKRMDNI

-824 ALGYGKTRIA
+824 ALGYGKARIA

-1001 VGLSDASTELD
+1001 VGLLDASTELD

-1024 GAGDI
+1024 GASDI

-1073 RMTGAAV
+1073 RTTGAAV

-1085 AVLVTE
+1085 SVLVTE
-1091 KLASLYGIRAGDQ
+1091 KLASLYGIKAGDQ

-1253 REIMLLALMGDVAG
+1253 REIMLLALMGDVTG

-1294 PLSFVYA
+1294 ALSFVCA
-1301 FALTLVFSALVML
+1301 FTLTLVFSALVML

>member
-1 MPAPWNSMLIQ
+1 
-12 RMRRASSGE
+12 
-21 KMNARGY
+21 MNARGY

-59 SIRGS
+59 SVRGS

-128 GVSAAMASHTVDV
+128 GVSAAVASHTVDV

-158 SKTATTLTAVDAG
+158 SKTATTLTAADAG
-171 GRLGGSPVVNRL
+171 GRPGSGPVVNRL

-212 EVLSGGADHDRG
+212 EVLSGGSDHDRG

-243 TGNLGSTSL
+243 TGKLGSTSL

-264 DDAFGKDTPYTD
+264 DDAFGEDTPYTD

-292 AYEEKVSEVKR
+292 AYEEKVSEVKG

-328 NEKVKEYQR
+328 NEKVKEYQQ

-348 AKDQLDDAEH
+348 AKDQLDDAEQ

-413 AAGEWAWRQGYDQL
+413 AAGERAWRQGYDQL
-427 SSQLASAGVTAPSA
+427 SFQLASAGVTAPSA

-451 LIQAEAAKAQLASLQ
+451 LTQAEAAKAQLASLQ

-510 SLRPRRGEAQAQLND
+510 VLRGRRGEAQTQLND

-558 LAAAKATLGKLKE
+558 LAAAKATLRKLKE
-571 KRLSVQADL
+571 KRLSTQADL

-588 EAEATVR
+588 EAEATVKT
-595 AIDEGLATARSS
+595 IDEGLATARSS

-722 TQHDEGLASYTDSK
+722 VQHDEGLASYTDSK

-824 ALGYGKTRIA
+824 ALGYGKARIA

-1024 GAGDI
+1024 GASDI

-1073 RMTGAAV
+1073 RTTGAAV

-1091 KLASLYGIRAGDQ
+1091 KLASLYGIKAGDQ

-1156 IFCNVPDAGDV
+1156 IFCNVPDARDV

-1175 HDMAGVS
+1175 HDMTGVS

-1253 REIMLLALMGDVAG
+1253 REIILLALMGDVAG

-1294 PLSFVYA
+1294 ALSFVYA

>member
-21 KMNARGY
+21 KMNVRGY

-128 GVSAAMASHTVDV
+128 GVSAAVASHTVDV

-212 EVLSGGADHDRG
+212 EVLRDDADHDRG

-264 DDAFGKDTPYTD
+264 DDAFGEDTPYTD
-276 VYLKVSGADG
+276 VYLKVSGADK

-292 AYEEKVSEVKR
+292 AYEEKVSEVKG

-314 ARQADLKA
+314 ARQADLRA

-337 KRDESYGRLAD
+337 KRDESYWRLAD
-348 AKDQLDDAEH
+348 AKDQLDDAEQ
-358 RIADGQGKLDEGQRE
+358 RIVDGQGKLDEGQRE

-413 AAGEWAWRQGYDQL
+413 AAGEQAWRQGYDQL
-427 SSQLASAGVTAPSA
+427 SFQLASTGVTAPSA

-451 LIQAEAAKAQLASLQ
+451 LTQAEAAKAQLASLQ

-473 EATGEANRRRVNEG
+473 EAIGEANRRRVNEG

-510 SLRPRRGEAQAQLND
+510 VLRGRRGEAQVQLND
-525 LDARIRDTQANIDR
+525 LDVRIRDTQANIDR
-539 LEAERDKLGPA
+539 LEAERDKLGSA

-558 LAAAKATLGKLKE
+558 LAAAKAALGKLKE

-661 REVLDEGASQ
+661 REVLDEGALQ

-682 QAELRRQRKDTAHQL
+682 QAELRRQRKDAAHQL

-711 RRSRDQLAEAR
+711 RRSRDQLDEAR
-722 TQHDEGLASYTDSK
+722 AQHDEGLASYTDSK

-878 LPLPVDWGVALS
+878 LPLPIDWGVALS

-930 LLEHVTPIWRRLS
+930 LLEHVMPIWRRLS

-1024 GAGDI
+1024 GASDI

-1073 RMTGAAV
+1073 RTTGAAV

-1156 IFCNVPDAGDV
+1156 IFCNVPDTGDV

-1175 HDMAGVS
+1175 HDMTGVS

-1253 REIMLLALMGDVAG
+1253 REIMLLALMGDVTG

>member
-1 MPAPWNSMLIQ
+1 
-12 RMRRASSGE
+12 
-21 KMNARGY
+21 MNARGY
-28 IPAATPTPTGREAD
+28 IPAATPTPTGREAY

-128 GVSAAMASHTVDV
+128 GVSAAVASHTVDV

-158 SKTATTLTAVDAG
+158 SKTATTLTAADAG
-171 GRLGGSPVVNRL
+171 GRPGSGPVVNRL

-264 DDAFGKDTPYTD
+264 DDAFGEDTPYTD
-276 VYLKVSGADG
+276 VYLKVSGADK

-292 AYEEKVSEVKR
+292 AYEEKVSEVKG

-337 KRDESYGRLAD
+337 KRDESYWRLAD
-348 AKDQLDDAEH
+348 AKDQLDDAEQ

-413 AAGEWAWRQGYDQL
+413 AAGERAWRQGYDQL

-451 LIQAEAAKAQLASLQ
+451 LTQAEAAKAQLASLQ

-510 SLRPRRGEAQAQLND
+510 VLRGRRGEAQAQLND
-525 LDARIRDTQANIDR
+525 LDVRIRDTQANIDR
-539 LEAERDKLGPA
+539 LEAERDKLEPA

-558 LAAAKATLGKLKE
+558 LAAAKAALGKLKDG
-571 KRLSVQADL
+571 RLSAQADL

-588 EAEATVR
+588 EAEATVKT
-595 AIDEGLATARSS
+595 IDEGLATARSS

-682 QAELRRQRKDTAHQL
+682 QAELRRQRKDAAHQL

-722 TQHDEGLASYTDSK
+722 VQHDEGLASYTDSK

-824 ALGYGKTRIA
+824 ALGYGKARIA

-930 LLEHVTPIWRRLS
+930 LLEHVAPIWRRLS

-1024 GAGDI
+1024 GASDI

-1073 RMTGAAV
+1073 RTTGAAV

-1085 AVLVTE
+1085 TVLVTE

-1114 NAIGTGHA
+1114 NAIGTGYA

-1175 HDMAGVS
+1175 HDMTGVS

-1294 PLSFVYA
+1294 ALSFVYA

>member
-128 GVSAAMASHTVDV
+128 GVSAAVASHTVDV

-158 SKTATTLTAVDAG
+158 SKTATTLTAADAG
-171 GRLGGSPVVNRL
+171 GRPGGGQVVNRL

-264 DDAFGKDTPYTD
+264 DDAFGEDTPYTD
-276 VYLKVSGADG
+276 VYLKVSGADK

-292 AYEEKVSEVKR
+292 AYEEKVSEVKG

-314 ARQADLKA
+314 ARQADLRA

-348 AKDQLDDAEH
+348 AKDQLDDAEQ

-451 LIQAEAAKAQLASLQ
+451 LTQAEAAKAQLASLQ

-510 SLRPRRGEAQAQLND
+510 SLRPRRGEAQVQLND
-525 LDARIRDTQANIDR
+525 LDVRIRDTQANIDR
-539 LEAERDKLGPA
+539 LEAERDKLGSA

-558 LAAAKATLGKLKE
+558 LAAAKATLRKLKE
-571 KRLSVQADL
+571 KRPSAQADL

-588 EAEATVR
+588 EAEVTVKT
-595 AIDEGLATARSS
+595 IDEGLATARSS

-655 QRLADT
+655 RRLADT

-682 QAELRRQRKDTAHQL
+682 QAELRRQRKDAAHQL

-722 TQHDEGLASYTDSK
+722 AQHDEGLASYTDGK
-736 AEVDKRFSKAWQEIQ
+736 AKADESFSRAWQEIQ

-1024 GAGDI
+1024 GASDI

-1064 AQEAVTFRD
+1064 AQEAVTFHD
-1073 RMTGAAV
+1073 RTTGAAV

-1091 KLASLYGIRAGDQ
+1091 KLASLYGIKAGDQ

-1156 IFCNVPDAGDV
+1156 IFCNVPDTGDV

-1175 HDMAGVS
+1175 HDMTGVS

-1294 PLSFVYA
+1294 ALSFVYA

-1314 VMRRKLDR
+1314 VMRRKLDH

>member
-1 MPAPWNSMLIQ
+1 
-12 RMRRASSGE
+12 
-21 KMNARGY
+21 MNVRGY

-128 GVSAAMASHTVDV
+128 GVSAAVASHTVDV

-158 SKTATTLTAVDAG
+158 SKTATTLTAADAG
-171 GRLGGSPVVNRL
+171 GRPGSGPVVNRL

-264 DDAFGKDTPYTD
+264 DDAFGEDTPYTD
-276 VYLKVSGADG
+276 VYLKVSGADK

-292 AYEEKVSEVKR
+292 AYEEKVSEVKG

-337 KRDESYGRLAD
+337 KRDESYWRLAD
-348 AKDQLDDAEH
+348 AKDQLDDAEQ

-413 AAGEWAWRQGYDQL
+413 AAGERAWRQGYDQL

-451 LIQAEAAKAQLASLQ
+451 LTQAEAAKAQLASLQ

-510 SLRPRRGEAQAQLND
+510 VLRGRRGEAQAQLND
-525 LDARIRDTQANIDR
+525 LDVRIRDTQANIDR
-539 LEAERDKLGPA
+539 LEAERDKLEPA

-558 LAAAKATLGKLKE
+558 LAAAKAALGKLKDG
-571 KRLSVQADL
+571 RLSAQADL

-588 EAEATVR
+588 EAEATVKT
-595 AIDEGLATARSS
+595 IDEGLATARSS

-682 QAELRRQRKDTAHQL
+682 QAELRRQRKDAAHQL

-722 TQHDEGLASYTDSK
+722 AQHDEGLASYTDSK

-819 IGTYK
+819 IGTHK

-890 AAGLGVGVTLL
+890 AASLGVGVTLL

-930 LLEHVTPIWRRLS
+930 LLEHVAPIWRRLS

-1024 GAGDI
+1024 GASDI

-1156 IFCNVPDAGDV
+1156 IFCNVPDARDV

-1175 HDMAGVS
+1175 HDMTGVS

-1294 PLSFVYA
+1294 ALSFVYA

>member
-1 MPAPWNSMLIQ
+1 
-12 RMRRASSGE
+12 
-21 KMNARGY
+21 MNARGY

-128 GVSAAMASHTVDV
+128 GVSAAVASHTVDV

-158 SKTATTLTAVDAG
+158 SKTATTLTAADAG
-171 GRLGGSPVVNRL
+171 GRPGGGQVVNRL

-264 DDAFGKDTPYTD
+264 DDAFGEDTPYTD

-292 AYEEKVSEVKR
+292 AYEEKVSEVKG

-348 AKDQLDDAEH
+348 AKDQLDDAEQ

-378 ATYRGKRADAERRLS
+378 ATYREKRADAERRLS
-393 DAQAQIDSGRGEL
+393 DAQARIDSGRGEL

-413 AAGEWAWRQGYDQL
+413 AAGERAWRQGYDQL

-451 LIQAEAAKAQLASLQ
+451 LTQAEAAKAQLASLQ

-495 SELEDKRERAQGALD
+495 SELEDKRERAQGVLD
-510 SLRPRRGEAQAQLND
+510 VLRGRRGEAQAQLND

-655 QRLADT
+655 RRLADT

-682 QAELRRQRKDTAHQL
+682 QAELRLQRKDAARQL

-722 TQHDEGLASYTDSK
+722 VQHDEGLASYTDSK

-846 VGATLGVIVLSQLL
+846 VGATLGVVVLSQLL

-1040 GTGPSTSATSKTHV
+1040 GTGSSTSATSKTHV

-1073 RMTGAAV
+1073 RTTGV
-1080 AFDDD
+1080 VVTFDDD

-1156 IFCNVPDAGDV
+1156 IFCNVPDTGDV

-1175 HDMAGVS
+1175 HDMTGVS

-1253 REIMLLALMGDVAG
+1253 REIILLALMGDVAG

-1294 PLSFVYA
+1294 ALSFVYA

>member
-1 MPAPWNSMLIQ
+1 
-12 RMRRASSGE
+12 
-21 KMNARGY
+21 MNARGY
-28 IPAATPTPTGREAD
+28 IPAATPTPTGREAY
-42 GAADSP
+42 GATDSP

-128 GVSAAMASHTVDV
+128 GVSAAVASHTVDV

-158 SKTATTLTAVDAG
+158 SKTATTLTAADAG
-171 GRLGGSPVVNRL
+171 GRPGGGPVVNRL

-264 DDAFGKDTPYTD
+264 DDAFGEDTPYTD

-314 ARQADLKA
+314 ARQADLRA

-328 NEKVKEYQR
+328 NEKVKEYQQ

-348 AKDQLDDAEH
+348 AKDQLDDAEQ

-413 AAGEWAWRQGYDQL
+413 AAGEQAWRQGYDQL
-427 SSQLASAGVTAPSA
+427 SFQLASTGVTAPSA

-451 LIQAEAAKAQLASLQ
+451 LTQAEAAKAQLASLQ

-473 EATGEANRRRVNEG
+473 EAIGEANRRRVNEG

-510 SLRPRRGEAQAQLND
+510 VLRGRRGEAQVQLND
-525 LDARIRDTQANIDR
+525 LDVRIRDTQANIDR
-539 LEAERDKLGPA
+539 LEAERDKLGSA

-558 LAAAKATLGKLKE
+558 LAAAKAALGKLKE

-682 QAELRRQRKDTAHQL
+682 QAELRRQRKDAAHQL

-722 TQHDEGLASYTDSK
+722 VQHDEGLASYTDSK
-736 AEVDKRFSKAWQEIQ
+736 AEVDKRFSKAWQEIK

-824 ALGYGKTRIA
+824 ALGYGKARIA

-1024 GAGDI
+1024 GASDI

-1064 AQEAVTFRD
+1064 VQEAVTFRD
-1073 RMTGAAV
+1073 RTTDAAV

-1156 IFCNVPDAGDV
+1156 IFCNVPEAGDV

-1175 HDMAGVS
+1175 HDMTGVS

-1294 PLSFVYA
+1294 ALSFVCA
-1301 FALTLVFSALVML
+1301 FTLTLVFSALVML

>member
-1 MPAPWNSMLIQ
+1 
-12 RMRRASSGE
+12 
-21 KMNARGY
+21 MNARGY

-128 GVSAAMASHTVDV
+128 GVSAAVASHTVDV

-158 SKTATTLTAVDAG
+158 SKTATTLTAADAG
-171 GRLGGSPVVNRL
+171 GRPGGGPVVNRL

-264 DDAFGKDTPYTD
+264 DDAFGEDTPYTD

-292 AYEEKVSEVKR
+292 AYEEKVSEVKG

-348 AKDQLDDAEH
+348 AKDQLDDAEQ

-373 YDEGL
+373 YDESL

-393 DAQAQIDSGRGEL
+393 DAQARIDSGRGEL

-413 AAGEWAWRQGYDQL
+413 AAGERAWRQGYDQL

-451 LIQAEAAKAQLASLQ
+451 LTQAEAAKAQLASLQ

-510 SLRPRRGEAQAQLND
+510 VLRGRRGEAQAQLND

-571 KRLSVQADL
+571 KRLSAQADL

-633 QIQGRLPSDDDI
+633 QILGRLPSDDDI

-655 QRLADT
+655 RRLADT

-682 QAELRRQRKDTAHQL
+682 QAELRRQRKDAAHQL

-722 TQHDEGLASYTDSK
+722 VQHDEGLASYTDSK

-824 ALGYGKTRIA
+824 ALGYGKARIA

-1024 GAGDI
+1024 GASDI

-1073 RMTGAAV
+1073 RTTGAAV

-1156 IFCNVPDAGDV
+1156 IFCSVPDAGDV

-1175 HDMAGVS
+1175 HDMTGVS

-1294 PLSFVYA
+1294 ALSFVCA

>member
-1 MPAPWNSMLIQ
+1 
-12 RMRRASSGE
+12 
-21 KMNARGY
+21 MNARGY

-59 SIRGS
+59 SVRGS

-128 GVSAAMASHTVDV
+128 GVSAAVASHTVDV

-158 SKTATTLTAVDAG
+158 SKTATTLTAADAG
-171 GRLGGSPVVNRL
+171 GRPGGGPVVNRL

-264 DDAFGKDTPYTD
+264 DDAFGEDTPYTD

-292 AYEEKVSEVKR
+292 AYEEKVSEVKG

-348 AKDQLDDAEH
+348 AKDQLDDAEQ
-358 RIADGQGKLDEGQRE
+358 RIVDGQGKLDEGQRE

-393 DAQAQIDSGRGEL
+393 DAQARIDSGRGEL

-427 SSQLASAGVTAPSA
+427 SSQLAFAGVTAPSA

-451 LIQAEAAKAQLASLQ
+451 LTQAEAAKAQLAGLQ

-510 SLRPRRGEAQAQLND
+510 VLRGRRGEAQVQLND
-525 LDARIRDTQANIDR
+525 LDVRIRDTQANIDR
-539 LEAERDKLGPA
+539 LEAERDKLGSA
-550 FSQEQAQS
+550 FLQEQAQS
-558 LAAAKATLGKLKE
+558 LAAAKAALGKLKE

-655 QRLADT
+655 RRLADT

-682 QAELRRQRKDTAHQL
+682 QAELRLQRKDAAHQL

-722 TQHDEGLASYTDSK
+722 VQHDEGLASYTDSK
-736 AEVDKRFSKAWQEIQ
+736 AEVDKRFSKAWQEIK

-824 ALGYGKTRIA
+824 ALGYGKARIA

-961 MTVIGISG
+961 MTIIGISG

-1024 GAGDI
+1024 GASDI

-1073 RMTGAAV
+1073 RTTGAAV

-1156 IFCNVPDAGDV
+1156 IFCNVPDTGDV

-1175 HDMAGVS
+1175 HDMTGVS
-1182 TVTFSDEVIN
+1182 TVTFSDEAIN

-1253 REIMLLALMGDVAG
+1253 REIMLLALMGDVTG